1 MSVRH
6 EPCPKCGSRDNLA
19 RYSEDGHGFCFG
31 CGYYERAGGNT
42 GSFSFIDKEAKP
54 VLEDLRYEALPKRGI
69 TEETCRKYGYGKA
82 DFNGKQVQ
90 VANYKSS
97 EGVAVAQKLRF
108 QTKDFT
114 WLGDSKHSGLYGQ
127 HLYEKGKWVVV
138 TEGEIDC
145 LTVSQ
150 LFNNKW
156 AVVSVPNGAQ
166 GAKASL
172 RKALDWLEGFDH
184 VILMFDMDDAGRAA
198 VKECAELFSPGK
210 LKVAHLPMK
219 DANECLL
226 NGKGQEVVQAVW
238 NAKTYRPDGI
248 LNGEDTWDLLTS
260 ETAVTNQYYPW
271 ADINKHLMGI
281 RKSEL
286 ITVTAGSGI
295 GKSLFCR
302 ELAYSLMQQGETIGY
317 VALEENV
324 KRTIE
329 GFIGIH
335 LNKPIHI
342 SKDGVTLEEL
352 RTAWEETAGSGK
364 LYLYDHWGSTD
375 SDNLINR
382 LRYLARGCG
391 CSYIVLDHISIVVSG
406 IGEGDERRLIDNT
419 MTKLRCLVEETGVGL
434 ILVSHLKRP
443 EGNKGHEDG
452 LHTSLAHLRGSAA
465 IAQLSDIVIGL
476 ERNQQSKDSD
486 TTIVRVLK
494 NRYTG
499 QTGEAG
505 ALSYNRSTGRLESKD
520 LLVFKEEPSSE
531 EIIF

>member
-1 MSVRH
+1 MTRK

-19 RYSEDGHGFCFG
+19 RYDDGHGYCFG
-31 CGYYERAGGNT
+31 CGNYERAGGNP
-42 GSFSFIDKEAKP
+42 GSFSFNEHKDKP
-54 VLEDLRYEALPKRGI
+54 VIEDLRYEALVKRGI
-69 TEETCRKYGYGKA
+69 TEETCRKYAYSVADYKGK
-82 DFNGKQVQ
+82 KVQ
-90 VANYKSS
+90 VANYKSPD
-97 EGVAVAQKLRF
+97 GGTVAQKLRF
-108 QTKDFT
+108 ANKDFT
-114 WLGDSKHSGLYGQ
+114 WLGDSKHSGLFGQ

-156 AVVSVPNGAQ
+156 AAVSVPNGAQ

-184 VILMFDMDDAGRAA
+184 VILMFDMDEAGRAA

-219 DANECLL
+219 DANECLVS
-226 NGKGQEVVQAVW
+226 GKGQEVVQAVW
-238 NAKTYRPDGI
+238 NAKTFRPDGI
-248 LNGEDTWDLLTS
+248 LNGEDTWDLLTEE
-260 ETAVTNQYYPW
+260 ETVVNQAYPW
-271 ADINKHLMGI
+271 DDINQFLMGI

-324 KRTIE
+324 KRTIQ

-335 LNKPIHI
+335 LNKPVHI
-342 SKDGVTLEEL
+342 SKTGVTDEEL
-352 RTAWEETAGSGK
+352 RNAWEATAGSGK

-443 EGNKGHEDG
+443 EGNRGHEDG

-486 TTIVRVLK
+486 TTTVRVLK

-505 ALSYNRSTGRLESKD
+505 LVAYNRDTGRLESKD
-520 LLVFKEEPSSE
+520 LVGFKEEKASE

>member
-1 MSVRH
+1 MATKH

-19 RYSEDGHGFCFG
+19 RYEDGHGYCFG
-31 CGYYERAGGNT
+31 CGHYERAGGDP
-42 GSFSFIDKEAKP
+42 GSFSFNEVKDKP
-54 VLEDLRYEALPKRGI
+54 VIEDLRYEALPKRGI
-69 TEETCRKYGYGKA
+69 TEETCRKYGYAKGMLNDK
-82 DFNGKQVQ
+82 NVQ
-90 VANYKSS
+90 VACYKSP
-97 EGVAVAQKLRF
+97 EGETVAQKIRF
-108 QTKDFT
+108 ANKDFT
-114 WLGDSKHSGLYGQ
+114 WLGDSKHSGLFGQ

-150 LFNNKW
+150 LFNNRW
-156 AVVSVPNGAQ
+156 AVVSIPNGAQ
-166 GAKASL
+166 GAKQSL
-172 RKALDWLEGFDH
+172 RKSLDWLEGFDH
-184 VILMFDMDDAGRAA
+184 VILMFDMDEPGRKA

-210 LKVAHLPMK
+210 LKVAHLSLK

-248 LNGEDTWDLLTS
+248 LSGTDTWDLLNQE
-260 ETAVTNQYYPW
+260 ETVATQAYPW
-271 ADINKHLMGI
+271 ADINGFLMGI

-286 ITVTAGSGI
+286 VTVTAGSGI

-302 ELAYSLMQQGETIGY
+302 ELAYSLIKQGETVGY

-324 KRTIE
+324 KRTVQ

-335 LNKPIHI
+335 LNKPVHI
-342 SKDGVTLEEL
+342 SKAGISDEDL
-352 RTAWEETAGSGK
+352 RNAWEETAGSGK
-364 LYLYDHWGSTD
+364 LFLYDHWGSTD

-476 ERNQQSKDSD
+476 ERNQQGNNSD
-486 TTIVRVLK
+486 ATTVRVLK

-505 ALSYNRSTGRLESKD
+505 TLSYNRSTGRLESKD
-520 LLVFKEEPSSE
+520 LLAFKEEPTSE